1 MSVTR
6 LGHTGL
12 TIADMERS
20 LGFYSGILGFEI
32 VSRRVID
39 APWLAQL
46 LGLDAAVVDAAD
58 LAVPGSDQVLQLFA
72 FAAPS
77 VAAVSPSLPAPGSVH
92 IAFVVDGLR
101 TLLDRFADA
110 GVAPLSP
117 PVVITTGAN
126 TGGTLACVS
135 DPDGI
140 VVEFFEAPASPA

>member
-12 TIADMERS
+12 TVASMERS
-20 LGFYSGILGFEI
+20 LGFYSGIFGFEV

-39 APWLAQL
+39 APWLAAL

-58 LAVPGSDQVLQLFA
+58 LAVPRTDQVLQLFA
-72 FAAPS
+72 FAAPL
-77 VAAVSPSLPAPGSVH
+77 VAAVAPSLTAPGSVH
-92 IAFVVDGLR
+92 IAFVVDGTW
-101 TLLDRFADA
+101 TLLNRFADA
-110 GVAPLSP
+110 GVAPLAP

-126 TGGTLACVS
+126 TGGTLVCVS

-140 VVEFFEAPASPA
+140 IVELFEAPAPPT